1 MLDFIDDSD
10 RLIKG
15 ACIIVDYEPRR
26 QKDRVFVTSVSE
38 RGVVNGLFWTSE
50 ARVRSMQIEL
60 NFKIINRSGQC
71 LSFLGDTI

>member
-26 QKDRVFVTSVSE
+26 QKDRVFVTSVS
-38 RGVVNGLFWTSE
+38 
-50 ARVRSMQIEL
+50 
-60 NFKIINRSGQC
+60 
-71 LSFLGDTI
+71 